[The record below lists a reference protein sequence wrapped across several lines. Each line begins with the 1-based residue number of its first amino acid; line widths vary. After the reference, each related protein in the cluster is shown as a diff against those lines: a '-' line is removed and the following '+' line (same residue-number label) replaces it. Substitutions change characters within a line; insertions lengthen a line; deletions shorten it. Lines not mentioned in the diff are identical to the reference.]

1 LQLHTQMIET
11 KQYKNF
17 INGRYFSE
25 GIRMTAGIVLPAL
38 ILGYFDMLD
47 IGVVMSTGAL
57 CVSVTDSPGPVHHRV
72 NGMFFC
78 NIIIGIVAIISY
90 FAFYSEITTA
100 AVILLFGF
108 TFSMLSVYNA
118 RVSSVGV
125 SALLI
130 MILCMQTP
138 LRGTAIFVHTLYL
151 IIGGAWY
158 LLFSIALN
166 TLRPY
171 KIIQQLSGDF
181 IADVAAYLKTRAS
194 FYQDHPDYEN
204 IYRSLLQQ
212 QVKVQT
218 HQAALSEMLFKTR
231 AITRNST
238 QIGRSLLKIYL
249 DISDLFESIM
259 STYQQYEILHKK
271 FDETGILE
279 LYREQL
285 ILLSDELTGLGDAVR
300 AGERSVSDQKAKDHL
315 AVVRKRFEE
324 LRHDFM
330 NEKNI
335 KDFISLGRIYNNI
348 RGLTE
353 KITGLHYYTAY
364 DKKNRIA
371 AVNDLDLMQFAEAQ
385 TIAPALFLNN
395 LNFNS
400 NVFRHSLRVAFSLL
414 AGYLLSLFFDIGH
427 SYWIL
432 LTIVVILK
440 PAYSLTKSRN
450 TDRLLGTVAGIL
462 IGVGLLFVFKNEKVL
477 LALMIILM
485 ALAYMFIRTRYFLS
499 VLFMTPYLV
508 IFFHFLSPGSIR
520 ELLLDRTIDTALG
533 SGIAFL
539 SSLFFV
545 PAWEHTTI
553 RSYMIIML
561 QKDIEYY
568 NCISQNFI
576 ADIAVKKENL
586 KKSRQQSLTA
596 LANLSDAFNRM
607 LSEPKRFQKK
617 SEFIYRF
624 VVLNHII
631 TSHFSALAFYL
642 NEQKAIFRS
651 PIFASAAEAT
661 KAQLENAIDMLE
673 NEKADGELISED
685 AFDRLNDETASL
697 LALRRQ
703 EIASGNLETE
713 TKKELIQKRSV
724 IDQFSYIYNLTKDIE
739 KNVRSFTENEKAV

>member
-1 LQLHTQMIET
+1 MIET
-11 KQYKNF
+11 KQYRNF
-17 INGRYFSE
+17 INGRYFNE

-47 IGVVMSTGAL
+47 IGVIMSTGAL

-108 TFSMLSVYNA
+108 AFSMLSVYNA
-118 RVSSVGV
+118 RVSSIGI

-138 LRGTAIFVHTLYL
+138 LKGTDIFVHTLYL
-151 IIGGAWY
+151 MIGGAWY

-259 STYQQYEILHKK
+259 STYQQYEILHTK

-279 LYREQL
+279 LYRQQL
-285 ILLSDELTGLGDAVR
+285 ILLSDELTALGDAVR
-300 AGERSVSDQKAKDHL
+300 AGERSVSDEKAKDHL
-315 AVVRKRFEE
+315 AVVRARFEE

-330 NEKNI
+330 NEKNV
-335 KDFISLGRIYNNI
+335 KDFIPLGRIYNNI

-371 AVNDLDLMQFAEAQ
+371 AVSDIDLVQFAEAQ

-395 LNFNS
+395 LNLNS
-400 NVFRHSLRVAFSLL
+400 NVFRHSLRVAFSLF
-414 AGYLLSLFFDIGH
+414 AGYLLSMFFDIGH

-440 PAYSLTKSRN
+440 PAYSLSKSRN

-462 IGVGLLFVFKNEKVL
+462 IGVGLLFFFKNERVL
-477 LALMIILM
+477 LVLMIILM
-485 ALAYMFIRTRYFLS
+485 ALAYMFIRTKYFLS

-553 RSYMIIML
+553 RSYMIAML

-576 ADIAVKKENL
+576 RDAGIKKEHL

-642 NEQKAIFRS
+642 NEQKEIFRS
-651 PIFASAAEAT
+651 QIFGNAADAT

-673 NEKADGELISED
+673 NEKADDELISED

-697 LALRRQ
+697 LALRKQ
-703 EIASGNLETE
+703 EVASGNLETE

-724 IDQFSYIYNLTKDIE
+724 IDQFSYIYFLTKDIE
-739 KNVRSFTENEKAV
+739 KNVRAFTENEKAT

>member
-1 LQLHTQMIET
+1 MLET
-11 KQYKNF
+11 KPYRNF

-38 ILGYFDMLD
+38 VLGYFNMLN
-47 IGVVMSTGAL
+47 IGVILSTGAL
-57 CVSVTDSPGPVHHRV
+57 CVSVTDSPGPVHHRI

-78 NIIIGIVAIISY
+78 NIIVGIVAVVSY
-90 FAFYSEITTA
+90 FSYYSEITTGLI
-100 AVILLFGF
+100 ILLFGF
-108 TFSMLSVYNA
+108 MFSMLSVYNA
-118 RVSSVGV
+118 RVSSVGI

-138 LRGTAIFVHTLYL
+138 LKGIDIFVHTLYL
-151 IIGGAWY
+151 MIGGAWY

-181 IADVAAYLKTRAS
+181 IGDVAAYLKTRAS
-194 FYQDHPDYEN
+194 FYEDHPDYEN
-204 IYRSLLQQ
+204 IYKSLLQQ

-231 AITRNST
+231 AITKNFT

-259 STYQQYEILHKK
+259 STYQQYEILHSK

-279 LYREQL
+279 LYRQQL
-285 ILLSDELTGLGDAVR
+285 ILLADELTALGDAVR
-300 AGERSVSDQKAKDHL
+300 GGERSVSNGETKKYL
-315 AVVRKRFEE
+315 ETVSTKFEE
-324 LRHDFM
+324 LRHGFM
-330 NEKNI
+330 NAKNVR
-335 KDFISLGRIYNNI
+335 DFIPLGRIYNNI

-353 KITGLHYYTAY
+353 KINGLHYYTAY

-371 AVNDLDLMQFAEAQ
+371 PVNDMELMQFAEAQ

-395 LNFNS
+395 LNFQS
-400 NVFRHSLRVAFSLL
+400 NVFRHSLRVSISLFI
-414 AGYLLSLFFDIGH
+414 GYILSLFFDLGH
-427 SYWIL
+427 NYWIL

-450 TDRLLGTVAGIL
+450 TDRLLGTLLGII
-462 IGVGLLFVFKNEKVL
+462 IGVGILFLFKNERVL
-477 LALMIILM
+477 LVLMIIFM
-485 ALAYMFIRTRYFLS
+485 AIAYMFIRTGYFIS

-553 RSYMIIML
+553 RSYMISML
-561 QKDIEYY
+561 QRDIEYY
-568 NCISQNFI
+568 DCIAKSFTDALN
-576 ADIAVKKENL
+576 VKKEEL
-586 KKSRQQSLTA
+586 KKNRQHSLTA

-624 VVLNHII
+624 VVLNHIL

-642 NEQKAIFRS
+642 NEQKKVFRS
-651 PIFASAAEAT
+651 PIFSSAAEAT
-661 KAQLENAIDMLE
+661 KARLEKAIDMLQ
-673 NEKADGELISED
+673 NEAADNNPISEA
-685 AFDRLNDETASL
+685 AFGLLNDETEAL

-703 EIASGNLETE
+703 EIAVGNLDTE
-713 TKKELIQKRSV
+713 TRNVLIQKRSV
-724 IDQFSYIYNLTKDIE
+724 IDQFSYIYSLTKDIE
-739 KNVRSFTENEKAV
+739 KNVKTFTKTDVSM